1 MSLATRL
8 SRLIFYKVNSRSTAH
23 SNAAHDSLPA
33 HGGMPNVEH
42 GDFDWSTGKES
53 TLYNPFVC
61 TSSLFCVYD
70 VLIVLQIEHMTPYLK
85 SGWVFV
91 NTSNHAD
98 ADARSIFGP
107 HEVKPD
113 ISLYSPDAMHD
124 PGHPYQAAKMESF
137 GEFKVN
143 PKDEPFSKAPESD
156 QIEHDSAQAR
166 LTRGQLTVYHN
177 AIQATQQRTR
187 VFAFYIRRGLCRLL
201 CHSRSGTQ
209 VTPLF
214 DWTTTDDL
222 YTFFWRL
229 SHADRALRGFDTT
242 FELVSDSDVEAP
254 RARKFLGLRNNV
266 PLFKVRV
273 TDSDYFYV
281 SQPFTRTHTYP
292 VGRGTRCFVAYD
304 PVNKRRV
311 ILKDTWRYGE
321 YLPEHEVYKVLRER
335 EVPNILDVVASGDVG
350 GHFQRCGETETL
362 RTLVHYRLV
371 LSEVGKALVNFGST
385 HEYVTAVRDA
395 LICLSLSF
403 IRFAYDA
410 DAIELPQPIRQ
421 RLRRV
426 YSTATSRL
434 ATLSSSTEK
443 VVLSTGSS
451 RKYMIRRNE
460 LRSAR

>member
-1 MSLATRL
+1 MKGKFVEINVDDFLRL
-8 SRLIFYKVNSRSTAH
+8 
-23 SNAAHDSLPA
+23 LPA
-33 HGGMPNVEH
+33 HGGMPNVER
-42 GDFDWSTGKES
+42 GEFDWSTGHES
-53 TLYNPFVC
+53 TLYNPFVRP
-61 TSSLFCVYD
+61 SSLFCVSD
-70 VLIVLQIEHMTPYLK
+70 FLIVLQIEHMTPYLK
-85 SGWVFV
+85 DGWVLV

-98 ADARSIFGP
+98 ADSRNIFGP

-124 PGHPYQAAKMESF
+124 PGRPCQAAKMESF
-137 GEFKVN
+137 GEFKVD
-143 PKDEPFSKAPESD
+143 PKDEPFSKAPGSE

-166 LTRGQLTVYHN
+166 LARGQLTVYHN

-187 VFAFYIRRGLCRLL
+187 VFAFYIRRGFCRLL

-214 DWTTTDDL
+214 DWTMSDDL

-254 RARKFLGLRNNV
+254 RARKFLGLQNNV

-273 TDSDYFYV
+273 TDSDYYYV

-311 ILKDTWRYGE
+311 ILKDTWRHGE

-350 GHFQRCGETETL
+350 GHFQCCGETETL

-371 LSEVGKALVNFGST
+371 LNEVGKALVDFGST

-395 LICLSLSF
+395 LICLSLPF
-403 IRFAYDA
+403 IRFAHDA
-410 DAIELPQPIRQ
+410 DAIKLPQHIIQ
-421 RLRRV
+421 RLRRA

-443 VVLSTGSS
+443 VVSSIGSS
-451 RKYMIRRNE
+451 RR
-460 LRSAR
+460 